1 MIRLLWLDYYKLS
14 LYLYLC
20 LCLCCVLPLQKR
32 RWQGWGVSIIR
43 ERWYVARRAMSDPPS
58 FLLMVS
64 LLVCPLSIFSFLPDF
79 YLIFT
84 WLLIVRL
91 VCPLSTFSFLHFYS
105 PHCTMRFPMSID
117 ILEIH
122 KCKNSFLAH
131 FIVKSIHSF
140 FRWCKTAQIFTKEK
154 QI

>member
-105 PHCTMRFPMSID
+105 PHWFPGVF
-117 ILEIH
+117 
-122 KCKNSFLAH
+122 NSDCWKWGMLNSMTEEQVTYPF
-131 FIVKSIHSF
+131 HSVM
-140 FRWCKTAQIFTKEK
+140 CGYIFKLYF
-154 QI
+154 

>member
-1 MIRLLWLDYYKLS
+1 MWIFMIRLLWLDYYKLS

-91 VCPLSTFSFLHFYS
+91 VCPLSTFSFFYTFTVS
-105 PHCTMRFPMSID
+105 TDFQGFSTLTVENEACWIVWQ
-117 ILEIH
+117 
-122 KCKNSFLAH
+122 KN
-131 FIVKSIHSF
+131 
-140 FRWCKTAQIFTKEK
+140 R
-154 QI
+154 